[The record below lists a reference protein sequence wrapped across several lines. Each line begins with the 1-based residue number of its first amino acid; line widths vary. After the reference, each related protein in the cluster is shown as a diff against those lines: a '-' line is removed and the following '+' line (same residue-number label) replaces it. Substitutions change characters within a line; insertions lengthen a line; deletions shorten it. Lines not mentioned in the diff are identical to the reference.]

1 MTDIY
6 LSRQP
11 IFHRNMQVYAY
22 ELQYRSCES
31 NSAEFDNPDL
41 ATIQVT
47 LNTIIEVGLNNIVG
61 KSIAVINL
69 TRNFLIGKHPI
80 LLPHDRI
87 MIEIPE
93 TINIDEELLR
103 ALLELRRA
111 GFTIALD
118 NVMELDRIIP
128 FQNIAAIVKLDI
140 KQIDN
145 NLLPTMIKS
154 IKKRGFQVLV
164 EKVETIT
171 EFTLCHDLGVD
182 YFQGDFLCKPNIIH
196 EKKMES
202 SRIVVM
208 RSLAL
213 LQDQKATFSDIE
225 QIVAQDVSLCYK
237 LLRLTNSGYYSF
249 ISEVKSIRQ
258 AVSLI
263 GLDTIRGWL
272 SLLLMSNLNDKPL
285 ELTNLAM
292 QRAHM
297 AELLAKVF
305 DYPQPEICFLVGLF
319 SLLDALMDQPL
330 DKIVADLNLTRT
342 LADALLYYEGVPGY
356 ILKLI
361 KSYELG
367 EWSNLD
373 TTNPLVKTISQVY
386 LESVKWTNLYS
397 ADIHDN
403 VEVVSY

>member
-1 MTDIY
+1 MIDIY
-6 LSRQP
+6 IGRQP
-11 IFHRNMQVYAY
+11 IFNRNMDIYAY
-22 ELQYRSCES
+22 ELLYRSCDT
-31 NSAEFDNPDL
+31 NSAVFDDADL

-47 LNTIIEVGLNNIVG
+47 LNTVIEMGLNNIVG
-61 KSIAVINL
+61 KSIAFINL
-69 TRNFLIGKHPI
+69 TRNFLIGKYPI

-87 MIEIPE
+87 MIEVPE
-93 TINIDEELLR
+93 NVVADEELLR

-118 NVMELDRIIP
+118 DVVELERIIP
-128 FQNIAAIVKLDI
+128 YQGIASIVKLDL
-140 KQIDN
+140 KQIDSN
-145 NLLPTMIKS
+145 ALPAMVSS
-154 IKKRGFQVLV
+154 IKKRGFMVLA
-164 EKVETIT
+164 EKVETIN
-171 EFTLCHDLGVD
+171 EYTLCHRLGVD
-182 YFQGDFLCKPNIIH
+182 YFQGYFLCKPNIIH
-196 EKKMES
+196 EKKMDS
-202 SRIVVM
+202 SRIVIM

-213 LQDQKATFSDIE
+213 LQNQKTTFSDIE

-249 ISEVKSIRQ
+249 VSEVKSIRQ

-263 GLDTIRGWL
+263 GIDTIRGWL
-272 SLLLMSNLNDKPL
+272 SLLLMSQLNDKPM

-297 AELLAKVF
+297 AESLAKVF
-305 DYPQPEICFLVGLF
+305 SYPQPEICFLVGLF

-330 DKIVADLNLTRT
+330 DKIIADLHLTET
-342 LADALLYYEGVPGY
+342 VADALLYYEGVPGY

-367 EWSNLD
+367 EWDNLD
-373 TTNPLVKTISQVY
+373 CTNPLVKTITQVY

-397 ADIHDN
+397 AEIHES
-403 VEVVSY
+403 VEVPY